1 MNESTK
7 QTLINAS
14 ALEEFGTTHPGRMD
28 GNNNT
33 LKTEK
38 KKTNE
43 QKKNT
48 WRRRQLERHNV
59 AEYQ

>member
-14 ALEEFGTTHPGRMD
+14 ALEEFGTTPPGRMD

-33 LKTEK
+33 LKTKTK
-38 KKTNE
+38 KANE
-43 QKKNT
+43 QKKT
-48 WRRRQLERHNV
+48 WRRRQLERHNF